1 MSATGSFPPN
11 GQPLAAAGVERG
23 SLANGRTARSPAE
36 RSERLSEA
44 AVLEVRIAAVE
55 TDRPVDSDRMRAGV
69 SSSNGHAGQ
78 GHAANGS
85 VDDSPA
91 LQNEKPGNSEAANGV
106 SSSDV
111 TGNLDQHLI
120 DECLAG
126 RTAAFDELVFRY
138 QDRLYNSLVRML
150 RSAEDARDIAQE
162 AWVHAFQGLT
172 TFRGNSAFYSWLF
185 RIAYNAAVSD
195 KRKLRV
201 TGASLEAAREQAGL
215 EPADHRAESEPS
227 HALVQSE
234 RQARVRTALSHLS
247 EEYRTVLVLK
257 ELENLKYEDIAELVG
272 CPIGTV
278 RSRIHRARVE
288 LADKLRQLFPN
299 GEF

>member
-23 SLANGRTARSPAE
+23 SLANGRTARPAADRPE
-36 RSERLSEA
+36 RFPEPD
-44 AVLEVRIAAVE
+44 VRIEAVE
-55 TDRPVDSDRMRAGV
+55 TDRPPDTARGGSLTPPPDGHAT
-69 SSSNGHAGQ
+69 NGHAAEGN
-78 GHAANGS
+78 GVSPHAG
-85 VDDSPA
+85 
-91 LQNEKPGNSEAANGV
+91 QNEKPGNFHATDGV

-111 TGNLDQHLI
+111 TGNPDQHLI
-120 DECLAG
+120 NECLAG

-201 TGASLEAAREQAGL
+201 TGASLEAAREQAGV
-215 EPADHRAESEPS
+215 EPADPRAESEPS
-227 HALVQSE
+227 HALVQME
-234 RQARVRTALSHLS
+234 RQIRVRTALSHLS

-257 ELENLKYEDIAELVG
+257 ELENLKYEDIAELIG

-288 LADKLRQLFPN
+288 LADKLRLLFPN
-299 GEF
+299 GDF

>member
-1 MSATGSFPPN
+1 M
-11 GQPLAAAGVERG
+11 
-23 SLANGRTARSPAE
+23 
-36 RSERLSEA
+36 
-44 AVLEVRIAAVE
+44 
-55 TDRPVDSDRMRAGV
+55 
-69 SSSNGHAGQ
+69 
-78 GHAANGS
+78 
-85 VDDSPA
+85 
-91 LQNEKPGNSEAANGV
+91 
-106 SSSDV
+106 
-111 TGNLDQHLI
+111 TGNPDQHLI
-120 DECLAG
+120 NECLAG
-126 RTAAFDELVFRY
+126 RTAAFDQLVFRY

-201 TGASLEAAREQAGL
+201 TGASLEAAREQAGV

-227 HALVQSE
+227 HALVQTE
-234 RQARVRTALSHLS
+234 RQARVQTALAHLS

-257 ELENLKYEDIAELVG
+257 ELENLKYEEIAELTG

-278 RSRIHRARVE
+278 RSRIHRARLE

>member
-1 MSATGSFPPN
+1 MLNGRSAR
-11 GQPLAAAGVERG
+11 AAGELAERPLERNGEPAKVRG
-23 SLANGRTARSPAE
+23 SG
-36 RSERLSEA
+36 
-44 AVLEVRIAAVE
+44 
-55 TDRPVDSDRMRAGV
+55 
-69 SSSNGHAGQ
+69 SNGERNGKAGNFH
-78 GHAANGS
+78 GTGT
-85 VDDSPA
+85 VP
-91 LQNEKPGNSEAANGV
+91 
-106 SSSDV
+106 SSDV
-111 TGNLDQHLI
+111 TGNPDQHLI

-126 RTAAFDELVFRY
+126 RTGAFDELVFRY

-185 RIAYNAAVSD
+185 RIAYNAAVSE

-201 TGASLEAAREQAGL
+201 SAASLDTARERAGL
-215 EPADHRAESEPS
+215 EPADPHDESRPS
-227 HALVQSE
+227 HSLMQSE
-234 RQARVRTALSHLS
+234 RQALVRKAIDLLC

-257 ELENLKYEDIAELVG
+257 ELENLKYEEIAEMIG

-288 LADKLRQLFPN
+288 LSDKLRQLFPN
-299 GEF
+299 GDY